1 MHSNYKDEGGI
12 IVIWKRNSAKLQRGI
27 YRAEG
32 RKEGKGGTSFSV
44 ELALIID
51 QSGG

>member
-1 MHSNYKDEGGI
+1 MHSFPNYKDEGGI

-32 RKEGKGGTSFSV
+32 RKEGKSRIGV
-44 ELALIID
+44 NYR
-51 QSGG
+51 SGWWIN